1 MIARQHI
8 KIITNIQLIFFSIKK
23 QQYKQE
29 GQPSLVANGK
39 AYGLFTKQLEV
50 DDFKL
55 VKLITLKS
63 SGKIESWVKGE
74 KVEDGS
80 LMMMRLHA
88 HLSKHA
94 NDKHQRM
101 QPLTGLFGF
110 SKLLVTV
117 LLKYSFKVFVLNC
130 NLFFIVSLFFLIFFS
145 TFYKYAFYLKNIVT
159 IIYCC
164 FISNLVC

>member
-101 QPLTGLFGF
+101 QPLTGSFGF
-110 SKLLVTV
+110 SILLLKV
-117 LLKYSFKVFVLNC
+117 LLIYNFQDFVLNC
-130 NLFFIVSLFFLIFFS
+130 SFFSLFLFFLIYFFH
-145 TFYKYAFYLKNIVT
+145 LIH
-159 IIYCC
+159 I
-164 FISNLVC
+164 